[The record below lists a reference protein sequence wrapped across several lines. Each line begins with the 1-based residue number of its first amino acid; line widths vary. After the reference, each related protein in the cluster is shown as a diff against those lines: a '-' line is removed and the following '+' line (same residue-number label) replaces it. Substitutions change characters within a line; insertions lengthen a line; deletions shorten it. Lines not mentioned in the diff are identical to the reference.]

1 MSNLKSGAMKAFFSK
16 SLLKTQ
22 TGNNDIAKNDLCAAY
37 KRDYYCEG
45 QEPRAEM
52 PEERTMVR
60 SDNAASVKT
69 KKQKFFACYNMFF

>member
-1 MSNLKSGAMKAFFSK
+1 MKTLFPKNPAWIRSRN
-16 SLLKTQ
+16 
-22 TGNNDIAKNDLCAAY
+22 GDIAKNDLCAAY

>member
-1 MSNLKSGAMKAFFSK
+1 MKTLFPKNPAWILHTRNS
-16 SLLKTQ
+16 
-22 TGNNDIAKNDLCAAY
+22 DIAKSDPEAE
-37 KRDYYCEG
+37 KKDYYCES